1 MSTEVA
7 LSVDGMNLADAMG
20 FTATTTQAQSTLWRV
35 TAVVKQGIDCK
46 KIVNTPMFK
55 LRKGDEEVYTES
67 LSMRLFAERQ
77 QWTKWDSEANTTQ
90 KTVLAQNLNN
100 DLKDTLGGF
109 NLGRPTGYVQDWDAL
124 PETTKNVM
132 RSVKRTKVFMGMA
145 GAANATNEDGDSVE
159 FSGEVPFIFDVKNP
173 TSLKSMNAATG
184 ALMGK
189 GITPIEHTILLGA
202 NQQTMPNGNMFAEVS
217 ASLCERVGFTD
228 GDNETLRDFIAY
240 IERTNSWILSK
251 WDERNVANIS
261 PEDAAIVGSIV
272 EVQDFE

>member
-35 TAVVKQGIDCK
+35 TAVVKQGIDGK

-132 RSVKRTKVFMGMA
+132 RSVKRTKVFMGMV
-145 GAANATNEDGDSVE
+145 GAANPTNEDGDSVE

-217 ASLCERVGFTD
+217 ASLGERVGFTD

-251 WDERNVANIS
+251 WDERNVDNIS

>member
-20 FTATTTQAQSTLWRV
+20 FTATTVQSQSTLWRV
-35 TAVVKQGIDCK
+35 TAVVKQGIDGK

-132 RSVKRTKVFMGMA
+132 RSVKRTKVFMGMV
-145 GAANATNEDGDSVE
+145 GAANPTNEDGDSVE

-217 ASLCERVGFTD
+217 ASLGERVGFTD

>member
-35 TAVVKQGIDCK
+35 TAVVKQGIEGK

-67 LSMRLFAERQ
+67 LSVRLFAERQ

-109 NLGRPTGYVQDWDAL
+109 NLGRRAGYVPDWDSL
-124 PETTKNVM
+124 PETTKNLM
-132 RSVKRTKVFMGMA
+132 RTVKRTKVFMGMA
-145 GAANATNEDGDSVE
+145 GAVEATNEDGDSIE

-217 ASLCERVGFTD
+217 ASLGERVGFTD

-251 WDERNVANIS
+251 WDERNVDNIS

>member
-20 FTATTTQAQSTLWRV
+20 FTATTVQAQSTLWRV
-35 TAVVKQGIDCK
+35 TAVVKQGIDGK

-67 LSMRLFAERQ
+67 LSVRLFAERQ

-109 NLGRPTGYVQDWDAL
+109 NLGRRSGYVPDWDSL
-124 PETTKNVM
+124 PETEKNLM
-132 RSVKRTKVFMGMA
+132 RTVKRTKVFMGMA
-145 GAANATNEDGDSVE
+145 SAADATNEDGDSIE

-173 TSLKSMNAATG
+173 TSLKSMNAATS
-184 ALMGK
+184 AMVGK

-217 ASLCERVGFTD
+217 ASLGERVGFTD

-240 IERTNSWILSK
+240 IERTNSWVLSK

>member
-20 FTATTTQAQSTLWRV
+20 FTATTVQAQSTLWRV
-35 TAVVKQGIDCK
+35 TAVVKQGIDGK

-67 LSMRLFAERQ
+67 LSVRLFAERQ

-109 NLGRPTGYVQDWDAL
+109 NLGRRSGYVPDWDSL
-124 PETTKNVM
+124 PETEKNLM
-132 RSVKRTKVFMGMA
+132 RTVKRTKVFMGMA
-145 GAANATNEDGDSVE
+145 SATEATNEDGDSIE

-173 TSLKSMNAATG
+173 TSLKSMNAATS
-184 ALMGK
+184 AMVGK
-189 GITPIEHTILLGA
+189 GITPIEHTILLSA

-217 ASLCERVGFTD
+217 ASLGERVGFTD

-240 IERTNSWILSK
+240 IERTNSWVLSK

>member
-35 TAVVKQGIDCK
+35 TAVVKQGIDGK

-109 NLGRPTGYVQDWDAL
+109 NLGRPTGYVQYWDAL

-217 ASLCERVGFTD
+217 ASLGERVGFTD

>member
-35 TAVVKQGIDCK
+35 TAVVKQGIDGK

-184 ALMGK
+184 VLMGK

-217 ASLCERVGFTD
+217 ASLGERVGFTD

>member
-35 TAVVKQGIDCK
+35 TAVVKQGIDGK

-67 LSMRLFAERQ
+67 LSVRLFAERQ

-145 GAANATNEDGDSVE
+145 GAVEATNEDGDSIE

-217 ASLCERVGFTD
+217 ASLGERVGFTD
-228 GDNETLRDFIAY
+228 GDNETLRDLIAY

>member
-35 TAVVKQGIDCK
+35 TAVVKQGIDGK

-217 ASLCERVGFTD
+217 ASLGERVGFTN

>member
-35 TAVVKQGIDCK
+35 TAVVKQGIDGK

-217 ASLCERVGFTD
+217 ASLGERVGFTD

>member
-20 FTATTTQAQSTLWRV
+20 FTAATTQAQSTLWRV
-35 TAVVKQGIDCK
+35 TAVVKQGIEDK

-77 QWTKWDSEANTTQ
+77 QWTKWDSEAKTTQ
-90 KTVLAQNLNN
+90 KTVLAQNLKN

-109 NLGRPTGYVQDWDAL
+109 NLGRPTGYVQNWDAL

-159 FSGEVPFIFDVKNP
+159 FSGEVPFIFDIKNP
-173 TSLKSMNAATG
+173 TSLKSMNAATS
-184 ALMGK
+184 ALVGK

-202 NQQTMPNGNMFAEVS
+202 NQQTMSSGSLFAEVS
-217 ASLCERVGFTD
+217 ASLGERVGFTD

-240 IERTNSWILSK
+240 IERTNSWVLSK

>member
-35 TAVVKQGIDCK
+35 TAVVKQGIDGK

-217 ASLCERVGFTD
+217 ASLGERVGFTD

-251 WDERNVANIS
+251 WDERNIANIS

>member
-20 FTATTTQAQSTLWRV
+20 FTATTVQAQSTLWRV
-35 TAVVKQGIDCK
+35 TAVVKQGIDGK

-217 ASLCERVGFTD
+217 ASLGERVGFTD

-240 IERTNSWILSK
+240 IERTNSWVLSK

>member
-35 TAVVKQGIDCK
+35 TAVVKQGIDGK

-217 ASLCERVGFTD
+217 ASLGERVGFTD

-251 WDERNVANIS
+251 WDERNVDNIS

>member
-35 TAVVKQGIDCK
+35 TAVVKQGIDGK

-217 ASLCERVGFTD
+217 A
-228 GDNETLRDFIAY
+228 
-240 IERTNSWILSK
+240 
-251 WDERNVANIS
+251 
-261 PEDAAIVGSIV
+261 
-272 EVQDFE
+272 

>member
-20 FTATTTQAQSTLWRV
+20 FTATKVQAQSTLWRV
-35 TAVVKQGIDCK
+35 TAVVKQGIDGK

-67 LSMRLFAERQ
+67 LSVRLFAERQ

-109 NLGRPTGYVQDWDAL
+109 NLGRRAGYVPDWDAL
-124 PETTKNVM
+124 PETTKNLM
-132 RSVKRTKVFMGMA
+132 RTVKRTKVFMGMA
-145 GAANATNEDGDSVE
+145 GAIEATNEDGDSIE

-173 TSLKSMNAATG
+173 TSLKSMDAATS
-184 ALMGK
+184 AMVGK

-217 ASLCERVGFTD
+217 ASLGERVGFTD

-240 IERTNSWILSK
+240 IERTNSWVLSK

>member
-20 FTATTTQAQSTLWRV
+20 FTATTVQAQSTLWRV
-35 TAVVKQGIDCK
+35 TAVVKQGIDGK

-217 ASLCERVGFTD
+217 ASLGERVGFTD

>member
-35 TAVVKQGIDCK
+35 TAVVKQGIDGK

-132 RSVKRTKVFMGMA
+132 RSVKRTKVFMGMV
-145 GAANATNEDGDSVE
+145 GAANPTNEDGDSVE

-217 ASLCERVGFTD
+217 ASLGERVGFTD

>member
-35 TAVVKQGIDCK
+35 TAVVKQGIDGK

-67 LSMRLFAERQ
+67 LSVRLFAERQ

-217 ASLCERVGFTD
+217 ASLGERVGFTD

>member
-35 TAVVKQGIDCK
+35 TAVVKQGIDGK

-159 FSGEVPFIFDVKNP
+159 FSGEVPFIFDVNNP

-217 ASLCERVGFTD
+217 ASLGERVGFTD

>member
-20 FTATTTQAQSTLWRV
+20 FTATTVQAQSTLWRV
-35 TAVVKQGIDCK
+35 TAVVKQGIDGK

-67 LSMRLFAERQ
+67 LSVRLFAERQ

-109 NLGRPTGYVQDWDAL
+109 NLGRRSGYVPDWDSL
-124 PETTKNVM
+124 PETEKNLM
-132 RSVKRTKVFMGMA
+132 RTVKRTKVFMGMVSA
-145 GAANATNEDGDSVE
+145 TEATNEDGDSIE

-173 TSLKSMNAATG
+173 TSLKSMNAATS
-184 ALMGK
+184 AMVGK

-217 ASLCERVGFTD
+217 ASLGERVGFTD

>member
-20 FTATTTQAQSTLWRV
+20 FTATTVQAQSTLWRV
-35 TAVVKQGIDCK
+35 TAVVKQGIDGK

-132 RSVKRTKVFMGMA
+132 RSVKRTKVFMGMV
-145 GAANATNEDGDSVE
+145 GAANPTNEDGDSVE

-217 ASLCERVGFTD
+217 ASLGERVGFTD

>member
-20 FTATTTQAQSTLWRV
+20 FTATTPQAQSTLWRV
-35 TAVVKQGIDCK
+35 TAVVKQGIDGK

-217 ASLCERVGFTD
+217 ASLGERVGFTD

-251 WDERNVANIS
+251 WDERNIANIS

>member
-1 MSTEVA
+1 MSTEVT

-20 FTATTTQAQSTLWRV
+20 FTAATTQAQSTLWRV
-35 TAVVKQGIDCK
+35 TAVVKQGIEDK

-77 QWTKWDSEANTTQ
+77 QWTKWDSEAKTTQ

-159 FSGEVPFIFDVKNP
+159 FSGEVPFIFDIKNP
-173 TSLKSMNAATG
+173 TSLKSMNAATS
-184 ALMGK
+184 ALVGK

-202 NQQTMPNGNMFAEVS
+202 NQQTMSSGSLFAEVS
-217 ASLCERVGFTD
+217 ASLGERVGFTD

-240 IERTNSWILSK
+240 IERTNSWVLSK

>member
-35 TAVVKQGIDCK
+35 TAVVKQGIEGK

-67 LSMRLFAERQ
+67 LSVRLFAERQ

-109 NLGRPTGYVQDWDAL
+109 NLGRRAGYVPDWDSL
-124 PETTKNVM
+124 PETTKNLM
-132 RSVKRTKVFMGMA
+132 RTVKRTKVFMGMA
-145 GAANATNEDGDSVE
+145 GAVEATNEDGDSIE

-173 TSLKSMNAATG
+173 TSLKSMDAATS
-184 ALMGK
+184 AMVGK

-217 ASLCERVGFTD
+217 ASLGERVGFTD

>member
-35 TAVVKQGIDCK
+35 TAVVKQGIDGK

-109 NLGRPTGYVQDWDAL
+109 NLGRRAGYVPDWDSL
-124 PETTKNVM
+124 PETTKNLM
-132 RSVKRTKVFMGMA
+132 RTVKRTKVFMGMA
-145 GAANATNEDGDSVE
+145 GAVEATNEDGDSIE

-217 ASLCERVGFTD
+217 ASLGERVGFTD

>member
-20 FTATTTQAQSTLWRV
+20 FTATTVQAQSTLWRV
-35 TAVVKQGIDCK
+35 TAVVKQGIDGK

-109 NLGRPTGYVQDWDAL
+109 N
-124 PETTKNVM
+124 
-132 RSVKRTKVFMGMA
+132 
-145 GAANATNEDGDSVE
+145 
-159 FSGEVPFIFDVKNP
+159 
-173 TSLKSMNAATG
+173 
-184 ALMGK
+184 
-189 GITPIEHTILLGA
+189 
-202 NQQTMPNGNMFAEVS
+202 
-217 ASLCERVGFTD
+217 
-228 GDNETLRDFIAY
+228 
-240 IERTNSWILSK
+240 
-251 WDERNVANIS
+251 
-261 PEDAAIVGSIV
+261 
-272 EVQDFE
+272 

>member
-20 FTATTTQAQSTLWRV
+20 FTATTVQAQSTLWRV
-35 TAVVKQGIDCK
+35 TAVVKQGIDGK

-145 GAANATNEDGDSVE
+145 GAANATNEDGDSVD

-217 ASLCERVGFTD
+217 ASLGERVGFTD

-240 IERTNSWILSK
+240 IERTNSWVLSK

>member
-35 TAVVKQGIDCK
+35 TAVVKQGIDGK

-145 GAANATNEDGDSVE
+145 GAADATNEDGDSVK

-217 ASLCERVGFTD
+217 ASLGERVGFTD

>member
-35 TAVVKQGIDCK
+35 TAVVKQGIDGK

-145 GAANATNEDGDSVE
+145 GAADATNEDGDSVE

-217 ASLCERVGFTD
+217 ASLGERVGFTD

>member
-35 TAVVKQGIDCK
+35 TAVVKQGIDGK

-145 GAANATNEDGDSVE
+145 GAANATNEDCDSVE

-217 ASLCERVGFTD
+217 ASLGERVGFTD

>member
-20 FTATTTQAQSTLWRV
+20 FTATTVQAQSTLWRV
-35 TAVVKQGIDCK
+35 TAVVKQGIDGK

-145 GAANATNEDGDSVE
+145 GAADATNEDGDSVE

-217 ASLCERVGFTD
+217 ASLGERVGFTD

>member
-20 FTATTTQAQSTLWRV
+20 FTATTVQAQSTLWRV
-35 TAVVKQGIDCK
+35 TAVVKQGIDGK

-67 LSMRLFAERQ
+67 LSVRLFAERQ

-109 NLGRPTGYVQDWDAL
+109 NLGRRAGYVPDWDSL
-124 PETTKNVM
+124 PETTKNLM
-132 RSVKRTKVFMGMA
+132 RTVKRTKVFMGMA
-145 GAANATNEDGDSVE
+145 GAVEATNEDGDSIE

-173 TSLKSMNAATG
+173 TSLKSMDAATS
-184 ALMGK
+184 AMVGK

-217 ASLCERVGFTD
+217 ASLGERVGFTD

>member
-20 FTATTTQAQSTLWRV
+20 FTATTVQAQSTLWRV
-35 TAVVKQGIDCK
+35 TAVVKQGIDGK

-67 LSMRLFAERQ
+67 LSVRLFAERQ

-217 ASLCERVGFTD
+217 ASLGERVGFTD

-240 IERTNSWILSK
+240 IERTNSWVLSK

>member
-35 TAVVKQGIDCK
+35 TAVVKQGIEGK

-132 RSVKRTKVFMGMA
+132 RSVKRTKVFMGMV
-145 GAANATNEDGDSVE
+145 GAANPTNEDGDSVE

-217 ASLCERVGFTD
+217 ASLGERVGFTD

-251 WDERNVANIS
+251 WDERNVDNIS